1 MKKMINIRN
10 SIIIM
15 LCITIICMGIGFA
28 VLSMQLSK
36 EKKEEP
42 YFNVSFVKVKEEPS
56 AKGGTL
62 SPIGSHSITNNGKE
76 LNMKFTLNV
85 PNDELAYS
93 IIVKNEGNI
102 PAKIINIKETPDY
115 INDVTAASEIYPVTI
130 THSDII
136 GKVIEPGEE
145 RVIKLMVLYNQS
157 QIKKTKEISYNL
169 SLIAASPER

>member
-15 LCITIICMGIGFA
+15 LCITVICMGIGFA

-36 EKKEEP
+36 EKKDEP
-42 YFNVSFVKVKEEPS
+42 YFNVSFIKVKEEPS
-56 AKGGTL
+56 AKGGAIA
-62 SPIGSHSITNNGKE
+62 PIGTHSITNSGKE
-76 LNMKFTLNV
+76 LSMKFTLNV

-102 PAKIINIKETPDY
+102 PAKIVNIKETPDY
-115 INDVTAASEIYPVTI
+115 INDVKAATEIYPVTI
-130 THSDII
+130 THSSII
-136 GKVIEPGEE
+136 GKVLGPGEE
-145 RVIKLMVLYNQS
+145 ETIKLMVMYNQA
-157 QIKKTKEISYNL
+157 QTPKPKEISYNL